1 MVNGAL
7 RPQPSQIAG
16 KFLIER
22 ARPGRRPSSMADPGP
37 EMTAAAP
44 AGPSV
49 HAGLLSCA
57 TVALVALWIA
67 AFEKPMDDL
76 PGLVFFPLL
85 PLTALALVGCSLW
98 SVFLLTR
105 MRRHGAR
112 FAGPFMVCALTFLA
126 LAYVPFT
133 QLWLQGNFRWH
144 LADRDRIVARV
155 EAGEFT
161 RNVAYNANMI
171 ALGDNEPM
179 VSVRGND
186 IVVDQDAD
194 GSYVLFLTS
203 RSIRHYFSGILH
215 VPPGGDPAKFFEFAD
230 KAADATGEIRQG
242 LVLRR
247 ELARVAGDEKVSIGR
262 HPRIMSAGQPSLS
275 AFGA

>member
-22 ARPGRRPSSMADPGP
+22 AHPGRRPSSMADPGP
-37 EMTAAAP
+37 EMTTAAP

-49 HAGLLSCA
+49 RAGLLSCA
-57 TVALVALWIA
+57 TVALVALWIP
-67 AFEKPMDDL
+67 AFEMPMDDL

-105 MRRHGAR
+105 MRRHVAR
-112 FAGPFMVCALTFLA
+112 FGGPFMVCALTFLA

-133 QLWLQGNFRWH
+133 QLWLQGNFWWH

-155 EAGEFT
+155 EAGELT
-161 RNVAYNANMI
+161 RNVAYNANLI

-179 VSVRGND
+179 VSIRGNE

-203 RSIRHYFSGILH
+203 RSIRHHFSGFLH
-215 VPPGGDPAKFFEFAD
+215 VPPGGDPANFSNLP
-230 KAADATGEIRQG
+230 TS
-242 LVLRR
+242 RR
-247 ELARVAGDEKVSIGR
+247 RDR
-262 HPRIMSAGQPSLS
+262 
-275 AFGA
+275 